1 LKHLQPSVVN
11 TLHSGAGPLTVI
23 LLASFGTELLRGW
36 QSEHAA
42 FART

>member
-1 LKHLQPSVVN
+1 VVN

-23 LLASFGTELLRGW
+23 LPGY
-36 QSEHAA
+36 EHAA

>member
-23 LLASFGTELLRGW
+23 LPGTNTPPSRERD
-36 QSEHAA
+36 
-42 FART
+42 

>member
-1 LKHLQPSVVN
+1 LKHLRPSVVN

-23 LLASFGTELLRGW
+23 LLGY
-36 QSEHAA
+36 EHAA